1 MTDSSQAHRDVDLPV
16 PVESDIVAKR
26 RGRSWAMRSLLRNR
40 GAIAGLAGLLVVVLA
55 ALLSTWIV
63 PHDPT
68 LRDITRRL
76 EPPMSV
82 IDGELFVL
90 GTDAVGRDI
99 LSRII
104 YGTRI
109 TLVVGL
115 AAGAL
120 AGTVGM
126 VLGLLAGYSG
136 GWLDTVIMRIA
147 DIQLAVPFMVLAIAV
162 AGVLGSSPRNTIIV
176 LGITGWVTYGRLIR
190 SETLSVR
197 ENDYVLAAR
206 TIGAGSPRIVFRHVL
221 PNVRASMIVAA
232 TLMVARMLL
241 AEASLSF
248 LGLGIPI
255 GTPTW
260 GVMISEGREYI
271 ATSSWV
277 SAFPGI
283 AIVITVMSVNLVG
296 DWLRDALDPRQ
307 REA

>member
-16 PVESDIVAKR
+16 PVESDIVAKG

-115 AAGAL
+115 ASVAL

-136 GWLDTVIMRIA
+136 GWLDTVIIKENKNIILKA
-147 DIQLAVPFMVLAIAV
+147 VKALDLELAGIDIECQDIQIPIPQSKGGILEANHAPSIRIHEDGMGGKENFVSMKIMRSFIYKHPFSYIISLFRYKSIQILLLIIM
-162 AGVLGSSPRNTIIV
+162 LG
-176 LGITGWVTYGRLIR
+176 LCG
-190 SETLSVR
+190 
-197 ENDYVLAAR
+197 
-206 TIGAGSPRIVFRHVL
+206 
-221 PNVRASMIVAA
+221 
-232 TLMVARMLL
+232 LL
-241 AEASLSF
+241 AFTILNNK
-248 LGLGIPI
+248 I
-255 GTPTW
+255 
-260 GVMISEGREYI
+260 
-271 ATSSWV
+271 
-277 SAFPGI
+277 
-283 AIVITVMSVNLVG
+283 
-296 DWLRDALDPRQ
+296 
-307 REA
+307 